1 MFKISKIFVTIFFLG
16 YSKIIPGTIGSL
28 ISFIIIYLA
37 HISLNKIYL
46 YILFIIFF
54 ILSLFLINFYQK
66 TIKKIDSSEI
76 IIDEFLG
83 VFIIFLF
90 FDYYSNINIYFFFFI
105 GFLLFRFFDIYK
117 PFPINWIDKKIKNS
131 FGVIFDDIVAGIYSS
146 VCLIVINEII

>member
-1 MFKISKIFVTIFFLG
+1 MFKISKIFVTIFYLG
-16 YSKIIPGTIGSL
+16 YSKIIPGTIGSF
-28 ISFIIIYLA
+28 ISFIIIYFA
-37 HISLNKIYL
+37 YISLNKINL
-46 YILFIIFF
+46 YTLFIICFF
-54 ILSLFLINFYQK
+54 LSFFLINFYQK

-90 FDYYSNINIYFFFFI
+90 FDYYSKINIYFFFFI

-146 VCLIVINEII
+146 VCLIIINEII